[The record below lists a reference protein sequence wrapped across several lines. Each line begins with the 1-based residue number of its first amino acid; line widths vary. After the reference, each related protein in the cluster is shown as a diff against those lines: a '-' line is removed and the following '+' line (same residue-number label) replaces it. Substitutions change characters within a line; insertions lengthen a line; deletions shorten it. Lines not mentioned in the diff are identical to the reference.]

1 MSYYRTLLCRELNE
15 RGNALVVASTRAA
28 GWVTFYAAV
37 ARLAEPCRDLDEAA
51 TDLQ

>member
-1 MSYYRTLLCRELNE
+1 M
-15 RGNALVVASTRAA
+15 ASSSAA
-28 GWVTFYAAV
+28 GWVKFYAAV